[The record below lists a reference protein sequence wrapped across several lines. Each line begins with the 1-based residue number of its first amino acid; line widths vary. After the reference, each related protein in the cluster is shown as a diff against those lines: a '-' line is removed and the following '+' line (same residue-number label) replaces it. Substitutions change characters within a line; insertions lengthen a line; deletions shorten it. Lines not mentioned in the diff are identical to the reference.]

1 MRRKKEIEKDSM
13 GYTVMSKYNLKV
25 ICENEELYEFPDLNE
40 KLYL

>member
-1 MRRKKEIEKDSM
+1 MRRRKEVEKDEN
-13 GYTVMSKYNLKV
+13 GYTVMSKHTLKV